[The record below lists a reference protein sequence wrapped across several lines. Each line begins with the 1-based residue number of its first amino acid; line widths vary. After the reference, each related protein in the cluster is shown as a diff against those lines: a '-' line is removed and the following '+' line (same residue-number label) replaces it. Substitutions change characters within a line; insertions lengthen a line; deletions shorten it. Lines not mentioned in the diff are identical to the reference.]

1 MKKFWLL
8 LILMISALAAG
19 ATHIVGGGF
28 DYRRISGNQYRFTLT
43 LYFDFV
49 NGSVGAKDQQAVCH
63 IFRKQDNQYMDS
75 LIMPL
80 SENTSFLAYNN
91 PGCDVITNLKTQ
103 VLTYST
109 DFFMNNSRYNSPA
122 GYYLIWERCCRN
134 HIISNIQE
142 PGATGQTFYMEF
154 PPVFRSNQTFI
165 NNSPRFLPISA
176 DFPCINQDFTLP
188 FNAVDQDGD
197 SLRYTLT
204 NPIKGNSSQAVP
216 RGINPIPGPYAP
228 VVWLPGYSALNP
240 IIGNPGLTI
249 NSKTGILKCKA
260 LETGLFVFSVKC
272 EEFRSGVKIGEVR
285 REMQLQV
292 VDCPPNDPP
301 EIILRNREGFRLQE
315 DDTLFLESKEMP
327 SCIPLKITDLQA
339 NTSIKFRLSIASGP
353 QNVGDSSQYFINING
368 DSASASFC
376 LPACVFT
383 TAGQPW
389 KIRLTAE
396 DNGCP
401 EPFIDTLNIYLKIPK
416 ITLQAPTIQAENIL
430 PDTIRL
436 NQNQRLL
443 IPLIAKQLQ
452 QFPMVLY
459 SRIILASGQV
469 LSEWEGIILPG
480 GGGTGEIR
488 RNISFTGICSI
499 PGDGLIRVEVV
510 VATSRCQEALRDT
523 LSQWFYIIPV
533 RPQVTISSSWTGPDS
548 IVLNERDKVEF
559 TVTAQISD
567 GSFVSLLP
575 SGTLTSQKPFQL
587 SVPSSGFGSVDRN
600 FSYLAACDA
609 DGGVFQLKM
618 KASGNICNQELTDSL
633 TYKFAVNY
641 QGADIGDPP
650 NLIILN
656 GEPGNQYFSLEEII
670 SQNNCATEFDFVEIY
685 NRWGKSVYFEK
696 RSDFKWLPES
706 LSEGL
711 YFYSLHFVRRDSING
726 WLQVVKAG
734 K

>member
-1 MKKFWLL
+1 MKKFCLL
-8 LILMISALAAG
+8 FILMISAFTSG

-63 IFRKQDNQYMDS
+63 IFRKQDNLYMDS

-80 SENTSFLAYNN
+80 SDSSSFLAYNN

-109 DFFMNNSRYNSPA
+109 DYFMSNSRYNSPA

-134 HIISNIQE
+134 NIISNIQQ
-142 PGATGQTFYMEF
+142 PQSTGQTFYMEF

-204 NPIKGNSSQAVP
+204 NPLKGNSSQAIP

-228 VVWLPGYSALNP
+228 VVWLSGYSALNA
-240 IIGNPGLTI
+240 INGNPGLSVNT
-249 NSKTGILKCKA
+249 KTGILKCRA
-260 LETGLFVFSVKC
+260 IETGLFVFSVKC

-301 EIILRNREGFRLQE
+301 EIILNNQQGFRLQQ
-315 DDTLFLESKEMP
+315 DDTLFLESKETP

-339 NTSIKFRLSIASGP
+339 NTSIKFRLAIASGP
-353 QNVGDSSQYFINING
+353 QNVGDSSQYFINLNG

-376 LPACVFT
+376 LPACAFT

-401 EPFIDTLNIYLKIPK
+401 EPFIDTLNFFLQIPK
-416 ITLQAPTIQAENIL
+416 ISLQAPTIQTENTL

-436 NQNQRLL
+436 NQNQKLL
-443 IPLIAKQLQ
+443 IPLLAKQLQ
-452 QFPMVLY
+452 QYPMVLT

-469 LSEWEGIILPG
+469 LTGWEGITLPG
-480 GGGTGEIR
+480 SGGIGEIR

-499 PGDGLIRVEVV
+499 PGDGRIRVEVV
-510 VATSRCQEALRDT
+510 VASSRCQETLRDT
-523 LSQWFYIIPV
+523 VSQWFYILTV
-533 RPQVTISSSWTGPDS
+533 RPRVTISSSWTGPDS
-548 IVLNERDKVEF
+548 IVLNEREKVEF
-559 TVTAQISD
+559 TVNAQISD
-567 GSFVSLLP
+567 GSLVSLLP
-575 SGTLTSQKPFQL
+575 SGTLTSQKPFQF
-587 SVPSSGFGSVDRN
+587 SVPSSGLGSVERN
-600 FSYLAACDA
+600 FSYFASCDA
-609 DGGVFQLKM
+609 DGGRFNLKL
-618 KASGNICNQELTDSL
+618 KAEGSFCNKLISDSL
-633 TYKFAVNY
+633 SYKFAVNY
-641 QGADIGDPP
+641 QSADIGDPP

-656 GEPGNQYFSLEEII
+656 GDPGNQYFSLEGII
-670 SQNNCATEFDFVEIY
+670 SKNNCATEFDFVEIY
-685 NRWGKSVYFEK
+685 NRWGKRVFYEK
-696 RSDFKWLPES
+696 RSDFKWLPS
-706 LSEGL
+706 NLSEGM
-711 YFYSLHFVRRDSING
+711 YFYSLHFVRKDSING
-726 WLQVVKAG
+726 WLQVVNSDK
-734 K
+734 